1 MNDNHTVI
9 KSFFSFLFLFITL
22 VNLDAQQVTNIR
34 AEQEGKKNIIYYDL
48 TGAKQ
53 GRKFNISVYCSTGG
67 DRNFGMAI
75 KSVSCDVGKN
85 VTAGYNKK
93 IIWDVLKD
101 RENLTGDDIRFE
113 GRAEIMGGTI
123 EMAFVE
129 GGTFQMGSNIGGSD
143 EKPAHTVRIKSF
155 YIGKYEVTQKQWREV
170 MEKNPSRFS
179 GCDNCPVEN
188 VSWNDV
194 QEFISKLN
202 AKTGM
207 NYRLPTEA
215 EWEYAAR
222 GGNKSRGYEYSG
234 SNKVGDVAWYYENS
248 EKKTHAIGL
257 RQSNELG
264 IYDMSGNVWEWC
276 SDTYSHIYYKTTP
289 MDNPKGPYTS
299 NYRVLRGGSWFNN
312 QDSCRTAN
320 RNRLTPDFSYFNI
333 GFRLARD

>member
-1 MNDNHTVI
+1 MHYFRTALKQFFLV
-9 KSFFSFLFLFITL
+9 SFFFITL
-22 VNLDAQQVTNIR
+22 THLHARQVTNIR

-53 GRKFNISVYCSTGG
+53 GRKFNISIYCST
-67 DRNFGMAI
+67 DRGRYFDGAL
-75 KSVSCDVGKN
+75 KSVSGDIGKN

-101 RENLTGDDIRFE
+101 REKLTGDDIRFE
-113 GRAEIMGGTI
+113 VRAEIMGGTI
-123 EMAFVE
+123 EMVFVE
-129 GGTFQMGSNIGGSD
+129 GGIFQMGSNSGGSD
-143 EKPAHTVRIKSF
+143 EKPVHTVRIKSF

-222 GGNKSRGYEYSG
+222 GGNKSRWYKYSG

-248 EKKTHAIGL
+248 EKKTHAIGF

-276 SDTYSHIYYKTTP
+276 SDKYSHIYYKVTP
-289 MDNPKGPYTS
+289 VDNPKGPYTS
-299 NYRVLRGGSWFNN
+299 DYKVLRGGSWFNN
-312 QDSCRTAN
+312 EDSCRTAN
-320 RNRLTPDFSYFNI
+320 RNRLTTDFSYFNI
-333 GFRLARD
+333 GFRLASD